1 MLHTNTPTSTATTA
15 PMRKPSSCAFKA
27 PPRPKGKRTSTR
39 RRAPRTARRRRRSFS
54 LTHKLPSN
62 VKPAAMPAAIEWQPV
77 IPNCR
82 LSTISIA
89 PKNSKGKA
97 SRTRRPPS
105 LLSVE
110 MNQAVVNT
118 TPTRAPQPYEA
129 GPINTTPPVMK
140 ARRKTPTSRPL
151 SLSFRDGIGHM
162 NTSNK
167 VQIPNMRAHH
177 FMPRP

>member
-1 MLHTNTPTSTATTA
+1 
-15 PMRKPSSCAFKA
+15 
-27 PPRPKGKRTSTR
+27 
-39 RRAPRTARRRRRSFS
+39 
-54 LTHKLPSN
+54 
-62 VKPAAMPAAIEWQPV
+62 MPAAIAWQPV
-77 IPNCR
+77 IPNWR
-82 LSTISIA
+82 FKTISIA

-105 LLSVE
+105 FLSVK

-118 TPTRAPQPYEA
+118 TPTSAPQPYEA

-151 SLSFRDGIGHM
+151 SLSFSDGIGHM
-162 NTSNK
+162 KTSNK
-167 VQIPNMRAHH
+167 VQMPSIRAHH